1 MWITIDIGEHEH
13 EDDDEEI
20 VTQHRRNH
28 VEEIS
33 QLCNDYFAHLDYLQ
47 IIAATMILRISITTI
62 FADNL
67 RRSESL
73 NSFEFKY
80 ETLCNELHCKLLFD
94 HVMQL

>member
-67 RRSESL
+67 RRSVSL
-73 NSFEFKY
+73 NSFEFNFTVNFY
-80 ETLCNELHCKLLFD
+80 LT
-94 HVMQL
+94 M